1 MSFSVI
7 ELGARVNFSAN
18 AQSASSF
25 EFKLTVFQ
33 SLAILDT
40 KVSAVSL
47 SNVSPATSTRRS
59 FA

>member
-1 MSFSVI
+1 MSFSVL

-33 SLAILDT
+33 ALAILDT

-47 SNVSPATSTRRS
+47 SNVSPATSTRWS